1 MELPGIE
8 PDGLPGNTPSELP
21 VHFVS
26 FRFSPARCLRIRFR
40 VLTTSRAVTDSINRL
55 SARIGS
61 SAASPILARHFGHG
75 DRSGVRES
83 TLSDIS
89 GLPVRALVVCG
100 VTRQDTAVGRAAEAI
115 VSELR
120 ALDIGVIVSRSA
132 DDAAAVVA
140 SDPGLGV
147 IVADWALTQEGDGST
162 LVDRVRAQNEDIP
175 LFLMTTRG
183 SLESTPRPTPSR
195 SCRLPS
201 FTPTPR
207 GIEPGPRAC

>member
-1 MELPGIE
+1 
-8 PDGLPGNTPSELP
+8 
-21 VHFVS
+21 
-26 FRFSPARCLRIRFR
+26 
-40 VLTTSRAVTDSINRL
+40 
-55 SARIGS
+55 
-61 SAASPILARHFGHG
+61 
-75 DRSGVRES
+75 
-83 TLSDIS
+83 LSDIS

-132 DDAAAVVA
+132 ADAAAVVA

-147 IVADWALTQEGDGST
+147 IVADWALTQEGNGST

-183 SLESTPRPTPSR
+183 SLESVPVSVVRECDGFVYPLDDTADWIAG
-195 SCRLPS
+195 RLGS
-201 FTPTPR
+201 
-207 GIEPGPRAC
+207 RACT